1 MLCWGSKFT
10 FNKFYAHYSVRCK
23 KIIFQNGTQTTDA
36 IERPQT
42 RTTEL
47 YFVSKS
53 KDDSMTVTKKISKL
67 CLASSKAHFQICQN
81 YFFEK
86 SYFMWKKIYF
96 LISFNERWWFSSWTA
111 AKCSISRGSGFKSLL
126 FSLLLSLI
134 SLYLTL
140 SLSSVSLNRLL

>member
-1 MLCWGSKFT
+1 MLCCRSKFPY
-10 FNKFYAHYSVRCK
+10 NKCYAHNSVRCK

-36 IERPQT
+36 IERAQT

-47 YFVSKS
+47 YFVSQS

-86 SYFMWKKIYF
+86 KLFYVKKNIFLDFIQWKVMIFFMDRSK
-96 LISFNERWWFSSWTA
+96 
-111 AKCSISRGSGFKSLL
+111 
-126 FSLLLSLI
+126 
-134 SLYLTL
+134 
-140 SLSSVSLNRLL
+140 VLNF